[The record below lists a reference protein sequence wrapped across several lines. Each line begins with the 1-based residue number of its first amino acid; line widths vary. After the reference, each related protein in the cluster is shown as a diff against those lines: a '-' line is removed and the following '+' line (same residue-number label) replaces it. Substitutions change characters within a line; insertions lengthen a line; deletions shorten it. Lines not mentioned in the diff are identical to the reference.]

1 MRKQPQG
8 VGVGGYVPA
17 PAQSAEAEP
26 FLITNKK
33 NF

>member
-8 VGVGGYVPA
+8 VGAGENVPA

-26 FLITNKK
+26 FLITNKQK
-33 NF
+33 I